1 MEELQVGY
9 QPELLLDAL
18 KERSVLKIRQIFENF
33 NIVDIADTINQ
44 MEDIQSFLFI
54 YKTVAPEYTAE
65 AFTYLDSSVKERI
78 IEILTSEQISGILAN
93 QYSDD
98 IVDFIQEMPANL
110 TTKILAATPKV
121 RRNQINQLLNYHEDS
136 AGSIMTTEFIA
147 LKEQDTMET
156 ALAKV
161 RKFGRKAETI
171 SYLFVIDEKR
181 ILRGTLRLK
190 EIFFMDDKEV
200 VSDVM
205 ESDFVHV
212 LANDDQEEVA
222 QTFKKYDL
230 NAIPVTTNDGRLVGI
245 ITADDIIDVIE
256 EEATEDIHMMA
267 NIQPLENEYSKTS
280 VWSLAKKGVVWIII
294 LMISSTFTSFILNG
308 YENAMIVVPALS
320 IFVPMLIDTAGNA
333 GNQSVTLVI
342 RALSLGEISTR
353 DYLKVV
359 SKELGVAAL
368 VGLAV
373 AIVNFVWINL
383 LDAVKLISLANSN
396 ISAPVLGALVAAAMF
411 VSIVVSKFLGA
422 SFPLIIKKLKI
433 DPALL
438 AGPLLTTC
446 IDAISLVIYF
456 LLATQIFQLL

>member
-78 IEILTSEQISGILAN
+78 IEILTSEQISNILAN

-181 ILRGTLRLK
+181 ILKGTLRLK

-200 VSDVM
+200 VSDIM

-267 NIQPLENEYSKTS
+267 NIQPLEYEYSKTS

-294 LMISSTFTSFILNG
+294 LMISATFTSFIMNG

-320 IFVPMLIDTAGNA
+320 IFIPMLIDTAGNA

-353 DYLKVV
+353 NYLKVI
-359 SKELGVAAL
+359 SKELGSGIL

-373 AIVNFVWINL
+373 AVVNFVWIL
-383 LDAVKLISLANSN
+383 FLDATKLISLVNSD
-396 ISAPVLGALVAAAMF
+396 ISPVSLGILVALAMF
-411 VSIVVSKFLGA
+411 ISIVISKFLGA